1 MQVRIFATELNN
13 NDMKSDNNYTN
24 MREMLKDYMTQIQT
38 TVNNDNALDISSGF
52 QDLDYMIGG
61 FEKGKVYVI
70 GGRPCM
76 GKEEFM
82 LSMIEDIVIGK
93 KIPVLLF
100 STNHMKADYI
110 QRLLAICCEIPS
122 YHLSQGLM
130 ERLEWERLDSRV
142 SLLVDAPLFIHDSLD
157 LPFDELAETA
167 NNCSRE
173 KGLRIIFIDC
183 LQMINFT
190 KEDEN
195 ASERIAKVMHA
206 LKQLA
211 RQIDVP
217 IVVGSMLGRGVEYRE
232 GIEGKKPQLMDLS
245 NSSYIEELAD
255 VIMMVHRPEHYH
267 IYEDEEGQDFH
278 GRMQII
284 IKKNA
289 LKPLGSFLLEYN
301 QDTGIVSEIYD
312 RSASKPVSL
321 EEFGTAS
328 EAIIKLIDTFDLEEL
343 PF

>member
-1 MQVRIFATELNN
+1 MTE
-13 NDMKSDNNYTN
+13 MMSGISYTN
-24 MREMLKDYMTQIQT
+24 MRTMLKDCLCEVQT
-38 TVNNDNALDISSGF
+38 KATNTGALGIPSGF
-52 QDLDYMIGG
+52 QPLDDLIGG

-122 YHLSQGLM
+122 YHLSLGLM
-130 ERLEWERLDSRV
+130 ERLEWKRLDSRV
-142 SLLVDAPLFIHDSLD
+142 SLLVDAPLFIHDCLD
-157 LPFDELAETA
+157 LPFDELVETA
-167 NNCSRE
+167 KKCSRE

-232 GIEGKKPQLMDLS
+232 GIEGKQPQLMDMA
-245 NSSYIEELAD
+245 NSSYIEGLAD
-255 VIMMVHRPEHYH
+255 VIMMVHRPEYYH
-267 IYEDEEGQDFH
+267 IYQDERGRDLH
-278 GRMQII
+278 GRIEII
-284 IKKNA
+284 VKKNA

-321 EEFGTAS
+321 KDFGTEN
-328 EAIIKLIDTFDLEEL
+328 EAVKNLIKTFNLEEEL

>member
-1 MQVRIFATELNN
+1 MNEI
-13 NDMKSDNNYTN
+13 MSDISYTN
-24 MREMLKDYMTQIQT
+24 MRTMLKDCMTQIQT
-38 TVNNDNALDISSGF
+38 TVNNDNAPDISSGF

-130 ERLEWERLDSRV
+130 ERLEWERLDGRA
-142 SLLVDAPLFIHDSLD
+142 SLLVDAPLFIHDCLD
-157 LPFDELAETA
+157 LPFDELVETA
-167 NNCSRE
+167 KNCRRE

-206 LKQLA
+206 MKQLA

-232 GIEGKKPQLMDLS
+232 GIEGKKPQLMDLA
-245 NSSYIEELAD
+245 NSSYIEGLAD
-255 VIMMVHRPEHYH
+255 VVMMVHRPEYYH
-267 IYEDEEGQDFH
+267 IYQDALGRDLH
-278 GRMQII
+278 GRIEII
-284 IKKNA
+284 VKKNA

-301 QDTGIVSEIYD
+301 QDTGFVSEIYD

-328 EAIIKLIDTFDLEEL
+328 KAIINLIDTFDLEEL